1 MTIEE
6 LDIEHQRQSHVRVE
20 GEWIP
25 VSVTKFLNIEE
36 DIHGRDVMT
45 FTYGGKVYQSLVIM
59 K

>member
-6 LDIEHQRQSHVRVE
+6 LDIEHYPQSHVRVE

-25 VSVTKFLNIEE
+25 VSVTEFLNIEE

-45 FTYGGKVYQSLVIM
+45 FAYGGKAYQSLVIM

>member
-1 MTIEE
+1 
-6 LDIEHQRQSHVRVE
+6 VE

-25 VSVTKFLNIEE
+25 VSVTEFLNISE

-45 FTYGGKVYQSLVIM
+45 FTYGGKVYESLVIM

>member
-1 MTIEE
+1 MKIKD
-6 LDIEHQRQSHVRVE
+6 LDIEHYPQSHVLVE

-25 VSVTKFLNIEE
+25 VSVTEFLNISE

-45 FTYGGKVYQSLVIM
+45 FTYGGKVYESLVIM